1 MDLEEVWKIRLDRF
15 RFFWEEIYN
24 RFWIR
29 RLWWVQAEG
38 LNALFMS
45 SLLNENEKHFTYFKK
60 LYTYVEKLFR
70 DKEYGEWYSILDRN
84 GGVVCDYK
92 GFELKGPYHITRC
105 LMEISTFAE
114 KYLLSKKER

>member
-38 LNALFMS
+38 QVVSTVLYLKTGYGKV
-45 SLLNENEKHFTYFKK
+45 LLQW
-60 LYTYVEKLFR
+60 L
-70 DKEYGEWYSILDRN
+70 I
-84 GGVVCDYK
+84 
-92 GFELKGPYHITRC
+92 P
-105 LMEISTFAE
+105 
-114 KYLLSKKER
+114 

>member
-38 LNALFMS
+38 Q
-45 SLLNENEKHFTYFKK
+45 
-60 LYTYVEKLFR
+60 
-70 DKEYGEWYSILDRN
+70 
-84 GGVVCDYK
+84 VVS
-92 GFELKGPYHITRC
+92 TRPV
-105 LMEISTFAE
+105 
-114 KYLLSKKER
+114 SKNRIWEGSAAMADTIRGYPARQE

>member
-38 LNALFMS
+38 QVVS
-45 SLLNENEKHFTYFKK
+45 TV
-60 LYTYVEKLFR
+60 LYLKQDMGRFCC
-70 DKEYGEWYSILDRN
+70 N
-84 GGVVCDYK
+84 G
-92 GFELKGPYHITRC
+92 
-105 LMEISTFAE
+105 
-114 KYLLSKKER
+114 

>member
-38 LNALFMS
+38 QVVS
-45 SLLNENEKHFTYFKK
+45 TRPVSKTGYGKVLLQW
-60 LYTYVEKLFR
+60 L
-70 DKEYGEWYSILDRN
+70 I
-84 GGVVCDYK
+84 
-92 GFELKGPYHITRC
+92 P
-105 LMEISTFAE
+105 
-114 KYLLSKKER
+114 

>member
-38 LNALFMS
+38 QVVSTRPVSKNRIWEGSAAMADTIRGSREDRHSFPQRQS
-45 SLLNENEKHFTYFKK
+45 RDQHF
-60 LYTYVEKLFR
+60 
-70 DKEYGEWYSILDRN
+70 
-84 GGVVCDYK
+84 
-92 GFELKGPYHITRC
+92 P
-105 LMEISTFAE
+105 
-114 KYLLSKKER
+114 